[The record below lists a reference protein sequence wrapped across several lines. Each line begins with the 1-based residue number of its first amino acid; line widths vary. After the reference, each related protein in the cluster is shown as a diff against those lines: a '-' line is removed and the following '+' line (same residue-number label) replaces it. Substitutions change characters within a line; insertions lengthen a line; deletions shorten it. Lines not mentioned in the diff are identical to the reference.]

1 MKKEPKWPWPDRM
14 YYVIF
19 GEPWPD
25 RVVEIPKDFDLCL
38 EFVMR
43 NFITQEDAAF
53 IRERYEQCLTERE
66 IAARHGLTIDRA
78 RGRIYKV
85 IKKLRHP
92 SRARYLLHGMI
103 DGVKREVERT
113 RTAAYKEGYQVGYQD
128 CKEEFL
134 MRDQERKELV
144 EEIRKTLPERVCDL
158 GLSNHAYWTLDQAG
172 VTKVETLLLL
182 SKPQIKAIRGIGR
195 KTADE
200 IFAKAETLGFPLG
213 DGTPKIYE

>member
-14 YYVIF
+14 YFEIF
-19 GEPWPD
+19 GEPRSD
-25 RVVEIPKDFDLCL
+25 RVAEVPKDFDLCL

-43 NFITQEDAAF
+43 NFITQEDAAI

-66 IAARHGLTIDRA
+66 IARRHGLTIDRA

-92 SRARYLLHGMI
+92 SRARYLLYGMI
-103 DGVKREVERT
+103 DGVKREVERA
-113 RTAAYKEGYQVGYQD
+113 RTAAYKEGYEVGYQD

-144 EEIRKTLPERVCDL
+144 EMIRQSLPERVCDL
-158 GLSNHAYWTLDQAG
+158 GLSNHAYWTLDRAG

-195 KTADE
+195 KAADE
-200 IFAKAETLGFPLG
+200 IFAKAETLGFPLD

>member
-1 MKKEPKWPWPDRM
+1 
-14 YYVIF
+14 
-19 GEPWPD
+19 
-25 RVVEIPKDFDLCL
+25 
-38 EFVMR
+38 
-43 NFITQEDAAF
+43 
-53 IRERYEQCLTERE
+53 
-66 IAARHGLTIDRA
+66 
-78 RGRIYKV
+78 
-85 IKKLRHP
+85 
-92 SRARYLLHGMI
+92 
-103 DGVKREVERT
+103 
-113 RTAAYKEGYQVGYQD
+113 
-128 CKEEFL
+128 